1 MGILAIYFHFLPYNT
16 EITSPDM
23 GRKGLL
29 LSIRFKVILPYLLL
43 TLIVAVTGAYVV
55 TRLVSS
61 SLSERLS
68 NQLLEAGRVV
78 SDTMARQEIKHLEA
92 ARIVAYTRGLGDA
105 LRVGDVEQV
114 SILAKPAAGG
124 LNVESLIVFNAQ
136 GREALHLIKQSNGTI
151 MDVTQQDRA
160 SALPIVDG
168 LLAENNSS
176 SLPKRELAID
186 SVDGRYYYFTAI
198 PALAENGMV
207 GVVVVGTSLNTVLPL
222 LESTSLADLIIYGS
236 NGQAIASTLG
246 SQGTEPLFIR
256 TISIPDTLYQDVVN
270 RDESVRGENF
280 QLDGRWYSLGRSPL
294 RVGDDR
300 LAVFAVVL
308 PLDFVVESSSVNRNN
323 YVFLYSAAMVGV
335 ILIGYFVARLIINPL
350 SSLVR
355 TSRAIAGGD
364 LTKRTEIESR
374 DEIGVLAKTFDE
386 MTENLQQRTRE
397 LEKTNQLL
405 EQMDRTKLRFI
416 KVAAHEL
423 RTPLTLVQGYAQMT
437 RLKFAGN
444 EELASFTAGILDG
457 TGRMVEVIDSMLDVS
472 RIDTNMLEVMPS
484 KAEVSPVIEKVEN
497 VFRSALEERELTFN
511 TEGLA
516 NLPVIHAD
524 KDLLYKVFYHV
535 IGNAIKYTP
544 DGGRIIVTGRTIED
558 TAKGPEMEIAVKDT
572 GIGIDPKYH
581 ELVFEKFYQTGEV
594 LLHSSGKTKFKGGG
608 PGLGLAIARG
618 IMNAHHG
625 RIWLESPG
633 HNEGI
638 NPGTTVYV
646 RLPVN
651 NGHINESV

>member
-1 MGILAIYFHFLPYNT
+1 M
-16 EITSPDM
+16 
-23 GRKGLL
+23 
-29 LSIRFKVILPYLLL
+29 SIRFKVILPYLLL

-78 SDTMARQEIKHLEA
+78 SDTLARQEIKHLEA
-92 ARIVAYTRGLGDA
+92 ARIVAYTRGMGDA
-105 LRVGDVEQV
+105 LREGDVQQV

-124 LNVESLIVFNAQ
+124 LNVESLMVFNAQ

-160 SALPIVDG
+160 SSLSIVDG
-168 LLAENNSS
+168 LLAENDSS
-176 SLPKRELAID
+176 GLPKRDFAID

-198 PALAENGMV
+198 PALSQNRMV

-222 LESTSLADLIIYGS
+222 LESTSLADLIIYSS
-236 NGQAIASTLG
+236 NGRAIASTLG
-246 SQGTEPLFIR
+246 SQGIEPLFIR
-256 TISIPDTLYQDVVN
+256 TISIPDSMYQDAVN

-280 QLDGRWYSLGRSPL
+280 QLDGRWYSLARSPL

-308 PLDFVVESSSVNRNN
+308 PLDFVVESNSVNRNN
-323 YVFLYSAAMVGV
+323 YVFLYSAAMIGV

-374 DEIGVLAKTFDE
+374 DEIGVLANTFDE
-386 MTENLQQRTRE
+386 MTENLQHRTHE

-405 EQMDRTKLRFI
+405 EQMDRTKMRFI
-416 KVAAHEL
+416 QVAAHEL
-423 RTPLTLVQGYAQMT
+423 RTPLTLVQGYAQMAKM
-437 RLKFAGN
+437 KFAGN
-444 EELASFTAGILDG
+444 EELAGFTASILDG
-457 TGRMVEVIDSMLDVS
+457 TGRMVEIIDSMLDVS
-472 RIDTNMLEVMPS
+472 RIDSNLLEVMPS
-484 KAEVSPVIEKVEN
+484 RTQVDLVIEKVKKT
-497 VFRSALEERELTFN
+497 FKSAFEERDLNFNVDCLAELP
-511 TEGLA
+511 A
-516 NLPVIHAD
+516 ICAD
-524 KDLLYKVFYHV
+524 KDLLYKLFYHV

-544 DGGRIIVTGRTIED
+544 DGGTISLNARVIAD
-558 TAKGPEMEIAVKDT
+558 DSMQREIEFTVKDT
-572 GIGIDPKYH
+572 GIGIDPQYH
-581 ELVFEKFYQTGEV
+581 KLVFEKFYQTGEV
-594 LLHSSGKTKFKGGG
+594 RLHSSGKTKFKGGG
-608 PGLGLAIARG
+608 PGLGLAISRG
-618 IMNAHHG
+618 IVNAHQG
-625 RIWLESPG
+625 QIWLESPG
-633 HNEGI
+633 HNEGL

-646 RLPVN
+646 RLPI
-651 NGHINESV
+651 NGYVNESA